1 MEIERINETTIKF
14 FITYSD
20 IENRGFNKEEI
31 WYNRDKGEELFF
43 EMMNEVSDQDQFEMN
58 GPLWVQVHALDKGL
72 EVIVTRGQIN
82 DGKVN
87 LEIPMEEDLDTDQD
101 GNLADML
108 DRGYTD
114 AKPKNVS
121 RDKILTVVFELDDL
135 EDFIQFS
142 KNFEENVLS
151 TLYHYKDKYF
161 FEVTVNDSF
170 SEAEQ
175 DNIVS
180 QALEFG
186 NETDMSIHLLKE
198 YGKVIAEDNAV
209 QVFKDNF

>member
-87 LEIPMEEDLDTDQD
+87 LEIPMEDDLDSDQD

-142 KNFEENVLS
+142 KSFEEDVLS
-151 TLYHYKDKYF
+151 TLYHYQNTYY
-161 FEVTVNDSF
+161 FEVTVNDTF
-170 SEAEQ
+170 TEEEQ

-180 QALEFG
+180 QALEYG
-186 NETDMSIHLLKE
+186 NETHVSVHILKE
-198 YGKVIAEDNAV
+198 YGKVIAADNAV
-209 QVFKDNF
+209 QTFRENF